1 MGPQRRDADKKAL
14 RNNNLPRAQPPGE
27 SCAPRACIFH
37 ERARVSWPH
46 FASSF
51 RRAARSHHDAR
62 LPSPPHQQPRLTRDS
77 KLSSRSR
84 GCGGGHVDGK
94 FKRRLAVE
102 CLVIRARAGRHNGVE
117 GGDIAF
123 ARFSRTWPWQHRAHD
138 GSLDTQRQRARQPR
152 PRPRQRRRA
161 PPAFATWTSATLQ
174 RAARERRPASPAAP
188 WNGQRSLLV
197 HGRASRP
204 RVDVS
209 ETQRHALCCHFARA
223 ARLTTRQQ
231 RAPPRPPQ
239 LC

>member
-62 LPSPPHQQPRLTRDS
+62 RPSLPHQQPRLTRDS
-77 KLSSRSR
+77 TLSSRSR

-161 PPAFATWTSATLQ
+161 PSCALPQLSPLGLQ
-174 RAARERRPASPAAP
+174 RRCSVPPASGGPLLRRHLGMVSAAFSCTVVQAGHALTFPKRSDTPCAAILRGRPA
-188 WNGQRSLLV
+188 
-197 HGRASRP
+197 
-204 RVDVS
+204 
-209 ETQRHALCCHFARA
+209 
-223 ARLTTRQQ
+223 
-231 RAPPRPPQ
+231 
-239 LC
+239 